1 MTVIA
6 WDGSVLAADRRLV
19 IGGVVAETTKIR
31 RAGKFLVG
39 GAGPTV
45 EVAYLLEWAG
55 HDFDLDQHPEKL
67 YGVKI
72 SDETALVAVTDSVG
86 GPRVVVYEGG
96 GRLPAVVKSP
106 FFALG
111 SGEKFASAAM
121 YLGHNAE
128 YAVSVA
134 NALCPWCGNGCDML
148 RLRS

>member
-6 WDGSVLAADRRLV
+6 WDGSLLAADRRMV
-19 IGGVVAETTKIR
+19 TGGVVTEVKKIH
-31 RAGKFLVG
+31 RAGNFLVG
-39 GAGPTV
+39 GAGPAA
-45 EVAYLLEWAG
+45 EVAYLREWAEN
-55 HDFDLDQHPEKL
+55 DFAPDRHPEKL
-67 YGVKI
+67 YGVRL
-72 SDETALVAVTDSVG
+72 SDEAALLAVTDSIG
-86 GPRVVVYEGG
+86 GPKVLLFEGG
-96 GRLPAVVKSP
+96 GRTPIVIESP

-134 NALCPWCGNGCDML
+134 NALCHWCGNGCDVL